1 VGIANQALSAL
12 RRMGLVILIAIAF
25 LFGLASTVYLSLRS
39 PEVTVPEVV
48 GKDRFEAERILG
60 NADLNF
66 RVRATRPSNQV
77 KADTVLFQLPRA
89 GEVVKTGQTVAM
101 DISRAAKEGEA
112 SEAVVNDQKASEEKA
127 LDDRNANKS
136 ESAKND
142 NENRPKRNKNTN
154 KNVNEN
160 LNANTNANA
169 NANRV
174 PSVTTNANRAPSV
187 TNTANANT
195 PGAGA
200 NSNASPTRT
209 VNQND
214 NRRPPVPKPS
224 PTAQNDN
231 REKR

>member
-1 VGIANQALSAL
+1 MGVADQALSAL
-12 RRMGLVILIAIAF
+12 RRTGLVILIAIAF

-77 KADTVLFQLPRA
+77 RADTVLFQLPHA

-112 SEAVVNDQKASEEKA
+112 SEAVVNDKASEEKA
-127 LDDRNANKS
+127 VENRSTNTS
-136 ESAKND
+136 EPAKNE
-142 NENRPKRNKNTN
+142 NENKPKRNRNIN
-154 KNVNEN
+154 KNANE
-160 LNANTNANA
+160 NANA
-169 NANRV
+169 NANRPRV
-174 PSVTTNANRAPSV
+174 V
-187 TNTANANT
+187 TNGANANSV
-195 PGAGA
+195 GAGA
-200 NSNASPTRT
+200 NSNASPRST

-214 NRRPPVPKPS
+214 NRRPPAPKPA
-224 PTAQNDN
+224 PTGQNNN

>member
-1 VGIANQALSAL
+1 VGVANQALSAL

-25 LFGLASTVYLSLRS
+25 LFGLATTVYLSLRS

-112 SEAVVNDQKASEEKA
+112 SEAVVNDKKASEEKA
-127 LDDRNANKS
+127 LENTNTS
-136 ESAKND
+136 EPAKNE
-142 NENRPKRNKNTN
+142 NENRPKRNRNAN
-154 KNVNEN
+154 KNANEN
-160 LNANTNANA
+160 ANANTNT
-169 NANRV
+169 NR
-174 PSVTTNANRAPSV
+174 PRTV
-187 TNTANANT
+187 TNTGNANSAGT
-195 PGAGA
+195 GA
-200 NSNASPTRT
+200 NSNASPSRT

-214 NRRPPVPKPS
+214 NRRPPAPKPA
-224 PTAQNDN
+224 PTGQNNN